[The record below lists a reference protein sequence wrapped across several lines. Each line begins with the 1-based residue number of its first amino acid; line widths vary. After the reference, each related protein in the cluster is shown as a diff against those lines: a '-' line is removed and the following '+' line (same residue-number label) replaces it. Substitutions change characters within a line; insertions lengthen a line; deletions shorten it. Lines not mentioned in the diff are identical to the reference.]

1 VRRFAVNS
9 DYRHIIHAAQH
20 PVALDYRQASA
31 VNARLELDLRIGA
44 AFTRFQT
51 LTLQER
57 IGAIKEE
64 QRIVSYG
71 SAKVVRNLIK
81 GACQFPT
88 LGFVVDRWRRV
99 ENFVPEPFWSIKL
112 SVLRDGIDVKF
123 NWKRGHLFDRLCCLC
138 LYEMCLDK
146 GMARVASVITKPR
159 SKW

>member
-1 VRRFAVNS
+1 M
-9 DYRHIIHAAQH
+9 
-20 PVALDYRQASA
+20 DYRQASA

-64 QRIVSYG
+64 QRIISYG
-71 SAKVVRNLIK
+71 TVLTLLNLII
-81 GACQFPT
+81 GSCQFPT

-99 ENFVPEPFWSIKL
+99 ENFVTEPFWSIKL
-112 SVLRDGIDVKF
+112 SILRERIDVKF

-159 SKW
+159 SKWSHVLFPSLIVGNLSL